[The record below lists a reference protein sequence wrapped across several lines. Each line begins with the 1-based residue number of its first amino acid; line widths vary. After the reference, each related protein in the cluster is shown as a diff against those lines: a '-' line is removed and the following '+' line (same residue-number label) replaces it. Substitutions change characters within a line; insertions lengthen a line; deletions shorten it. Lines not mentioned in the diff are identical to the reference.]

1 MSEITWKKYEVADM
15 DSVILLHLETEKAC
29 GMHLDFPDL
38 LEKPII
44 EAWVAKQD
52 GKIIGGFY
60 IEAVAEMCFF
70 GRSYEVTRAA
80 RKFGVEEYFP
90 GSARVKLGFR
100 LCRMECPRM
109 VGERDLKV
117 IERELLLTGF
127 QETDTLYKH
136 FLYDL
141 RG

>member
-1 MSEITWKKYEVADM
+1 
-15 DSVILLHLETEKAC
+15 
-29 GMHLDFPDL
+29 
-38 LEKPII
+38 
-44 EAWVAKQD
+44 
-52 GKIIGGFY
+52 
-60 IEAVAEMCFF
+60 
-70 GRSYEVTRAA
+70 
-80 RKFGVEEYFP
+80 
-90 GSARVKLGFR
+90 
-100 LCRMECPRM
+100 M